1 MSEFADGLALTL
13 AAARKSERELSI
25 VADRERIAHDLH
37 DHVIQQLF
45 AAGMSLQGTIARA
58 HSPMVVTDR
67 LRRTVDDLQDVVDDI
82 RTTIYRL
89 QRPVER
95 TGDFRQRMQLI
106 VAGLTADSPI
116 KATLQMSGPLAVIG
130 ATLAGHAE
138 AATREAVSNAVR
150 HSGATSLHI
159 EVTVSDRLVIA
170 IIDNGRGI
178 PADNQRR
185 SGLANLRRRADLAGG
200 QCQITT
206 PPGGGTHVRWSAP
219 YGWSWPESAE
229 STGPD

>member
-1 MSEFADGLALTL
+1 M
-13 AAARKSERELSI
+13 SI

-45 AAGMSLQGTIARA
+45 AGRHEPAGHDRPRTL
-58 HSPMVVTDR
+58 TDGGHR
-67 LRRTVDDLQDVVDDI
+67 PIRRTVDDLQDVVDDI

-89 QRPVER
+89 QRPVR
-95 TGDFRQRMQLI
+95 GTHRRLSAADAQLI

-178 PADNQRR
+178 SRRQSAAQWAGKPAPARR
-185 SGLANLRRRADLAGG
+185 SRRRAMPDHHPTRRRNPRPLERPLWVVVARIGRKHG
-200 QCQITT
+200 
-206 PPGGGTHVRWSAP
+206 PGLVRAISP
-219 YGWSWPESAE
+219 SPM
-229 STGPD
+229 